1 MGSSVELVWAEQV
14 RFFEDARP
22 PLSVT
27 RLPSHPGM
35 EAIQEVDE
43 DGFSTTKTNA
53 KQQTPTGSVHLP
65 NRPTAKSE
73 VAISDFARA
82 QEERDRELD
91 GVFKVI
97 TERTEEAETSRLD
110 ASQTSI
116 KVNKDNLIFTFKKDR
131 LDGETKDSLASK
143 SSHQWH
149 GTLKTLHKSE
159 FVVKDPPK
167 PKKLARPPTLDKSW
181 GVSVTRASPTA
192 QLFREKSHE
201 KRMQSSEKEAL
212 AHSTRSKSN
221 SDTERKHKDTPWK
234 PKSISKRFFKSFR
247 DILQRTGQPGSSLG
261 PRTRQVES
269 IPSLGS
275 GGLPEEVYYRSR
287 LSPDVGSRTADGLP
301 KSKSFLRLK

>member
-1 MGSSVELVWAEQV
+1 MISSVELVWAEQV
-14 RFFEDARP
+14 RFFESQAP

-27 RLPSHPGM
+27 RLPSPSGM

-53 KQQTPTGSVHLP
+53 KQQTPTGSAHPPSRL
-65 NRPTAKSE
+65 TTKSDIT
-73 VAISDFARA
+73 ISDFARA

-116 KVNKDNLIFTFKKDR
+116 KVARDNLTFTFKKDR
-131 LDGETKDSLASK
+131 LDGETKETLASK

-159 FVVKDPPK
+159 FVVKEPPK
-167 PKKLARPPTLDKSW
+167 PKKSVRAPTLDKSW
-181 GVSVTRASPTA
+181 GVARPSPTA
-192 QLFREKSHE
+192 QLFREKSQE
-201 KRMQSSEKEAL
+201 RQLQSSEKEVL

-221 SDTERKHKDTPWK
+221 SDTERKHRDTPWK

-261 PRTRQVES
+261 PRSRQVES

-275 GGLPEEVYYRSR
+275 GGLPEEVYYRTR
-287 LSPDVGSRTADGLP
+287 LSPDVGNRTADALP